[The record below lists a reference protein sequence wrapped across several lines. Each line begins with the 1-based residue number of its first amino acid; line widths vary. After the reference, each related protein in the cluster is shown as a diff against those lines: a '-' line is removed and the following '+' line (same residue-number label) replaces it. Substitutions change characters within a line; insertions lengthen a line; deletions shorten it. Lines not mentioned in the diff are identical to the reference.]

1 MTETLQTLLTGVPWT
16 IAVTSLAF
24 AIGAVLGIP
33 LVLMRRSKS
42 FLLRLLSRTVI
53 DVLRGIPPIVWLFIL
68 FFGIGTSAVELNPF
82 EASVI
87 GLGLVSAAYLA
98 EIYRSGFLAVH
109 FGQAEAATALGMS
122 KPDALALILAPQVM
136 RVAIPPATTY
146 LISLLKDSAVAST
159 IGVSDIS
166 FRAFQHAQSSG
177 GGLTPFMLAAVLYIL
192 LSIPVVWLSRSVDAR
207 LRKRVSR

>member
-1 MTETLQTLLTGVPWT
+1 MIETLQTLLTGVPWT
-16 IAVTSLAF
+16 LGVTFVAF

-42 FLLRLLSRTVI
+42 FLLRLVSRTVV
-53 DVLRGIPPIVWLFIL
+53 DVLRGVPPIAWLFIL
-68 FFGIGTSAVELNPF
+68 FFGIGASNIDLNPF
-82 EASVI
+82 QASVI

-98 EIYRSGFLAVH
+98 EIYRTGFLAVH

-122 KPDALALILAPQVM
+122 RPDAMALIVGPQVM

-159 IGVSDIS
+159 LGVADIS
-166 FRAFQHAQSSG
+166 FRAFQHAQNIG
-177 GGLTPFMLAAVLYIL
+177 GGLLPFILAAALYIL